1 MLMEIDGWEETRKK
15 RAQRKKEWVGAM
27 EVTAGSEQQPAVQ
40 PGKNWA
46 TISL

>member
-1 MLMEIDGWEETRKK
+1 MFDGDRWLGRDEEEESPE
-15 RAQRKKEWVGAM
+15 KKEWVGAM
-27 EVTAGSEQQPAVQ
+27 EVTVNDSLQ